1 MLIGNE
7 ILFVV
12 VFLGTI
18 LTSQMDAE
26 SGVFGGNNG

>member
-1 MLIGNE
+1 MLLGNG

-12 VFLGTI
+12 VFLGKI
-18 LTSQMDAE
+18 LTSLMDAE